1 MNVIK
6 RNGTVVEY
14 NVEKI
19 KKAIISAVDTEEILT
34 SKDFDLLMNSIED
47 EITECFTDY
56 ISIENI
62 QDIVENNLMQ
72 YGYTKTAK
80 KYILYREE
88 RRRIRDEK
96 ANSFSNMEEKI
107 KAILDTDDIE
117 NSNANI
123 DEFSTSGQNK
133 RVLDYVNKNYALE
146 NIIPKYISDLH
157 TKGIIYEHDLDN
169 YNVGISNCIV
179 VDFTDLF
186 ENNGGFKTRNADVRK
201 PNSIMTFFQLVAVV
215 FQLESQVQFG
225 GVASGKIDFEGAPYV
240 RITFEKNFKNA
251 LMDHK
256 EYTKEEAERVIYDL
270 KKNNKDIIHLG
281 NQELKSLYP
290 KEYKI
295 AERHTIEE
303 TEQACESLYHN
314 LGTLESRQGSQ
325 VPFTSINFGL
335 DTSEEGRLISK
346 SLLKASINGI
356 GKHHRTPIFPI
367 SIFQHKKGVNA
378 NPGDPNYDLKQLA
391 IKSLSKRIYPNFV
404 NCDAPHLTNDFNKQV
419 EMFSTMGQ

>member
-47 EITECFTDY
+47 EIAECFTDY

-107 KAILDTDDIE
+107 KAILDTDDVE

-146 NIIPKYISDLH
+146 NIIPKYIADLH

-225 GVASGKIDFEGAPYV
+225 K
-240 RITFEKNFKNA
+240 
-251 LMDHK
+251 
-256 EYTKEEAERVIYDL
+256 
-270 KKNNKDIIHLG
+270 
-281 NQELKSLYP
+281 
-290 KEYKI
+290 
-295 AERHTIEE
+295 
-303 TEQACESLYHN
+303 
-314 LGTLESRQGSQ
+314 
-325 VPFTSINFGL
+325 
-335 DTSEEGRLISK
+335 
-346 SLLKASINGI
+346 
-356 GKHHRTPIFPI
+356 
-367 SIFQHKKGVNA
+367 
-378 NPGDPNYDLKQLA
+378 
-391 IKSLSKRIYPNFV
+391 
-404 NCDAPHLTNDFNKQV
+404 
-419 EMFSTMGQ
+419 